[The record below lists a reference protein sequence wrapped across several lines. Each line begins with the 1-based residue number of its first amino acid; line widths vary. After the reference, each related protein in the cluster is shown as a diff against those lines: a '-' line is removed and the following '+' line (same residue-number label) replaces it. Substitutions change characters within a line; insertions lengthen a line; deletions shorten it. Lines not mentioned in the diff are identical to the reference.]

1 MHQDVAPPHRAAST
15 LALRSEERPEPLPPF
30 GTRGLSVSLILIN
43 PCQEASPC
51 AAAGPRKKT
60 SRWCLKSCG
69 PSRLDQLGEVMLSH
83 GPDKR
88 RLRPLVPLSF
98 RKPHLLALA
107 QIVESVIG
115 DAVAVK
121 VDVAPI
127 AACDEAVV
135 RFGVQFR
142 DRAVRRGLVFLHM
155 AAAPADNI
163 LKLAACSFESI
174 AD

>member
-1 MHQDVAPPHRAAST
+1 
-15 LALRSEERPEPLPPF
+15 
-30 GTRGLSVSLILIN
+30 
-43 PCQEASPC
+43 
-51 AAAGPRKKT
+51 
-60 SRWCLKSCG
+60 
-69 PSRLDQLGEVMLSH
+69 MLSH
-83 GPDKR
+83 GLDKR

-107 QIVESVIG
+107 QIIESVIG

-121 VDVAPI
+121 VDVAAI

-155 AAAPADNI
+155 PAAPADDI

-174 AD
+174 ADRHVNVLVRAGRGRFAADHDIGGIGNHKMDPDVIDVTLVMAVLRPGHDNARADDPAEKLLKLLRFFSDARLNGV